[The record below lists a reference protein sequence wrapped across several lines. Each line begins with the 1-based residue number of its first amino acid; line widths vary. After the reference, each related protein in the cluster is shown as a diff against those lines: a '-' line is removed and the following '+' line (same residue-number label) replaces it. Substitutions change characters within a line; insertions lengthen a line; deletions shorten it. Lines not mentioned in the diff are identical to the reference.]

1 VFHLLLNFFKHTVR
15 HGILLKQ
22 KSAPWSATGWRV
34 SIIPIHQKKNP
45 TTPPAEVDYPRFEI
59 IRNFIYFCSVL
70 NNGFF

>member
-34 SIIPIHQKKNP
+34 SIIPIHQKKSND
-45 TTPPAEVDYPRFEI
+45 TT
-59 IRNFIYFCSVL
+59 S
-70 NNGFF
+70 GS